1 MPLKNSNSEGE
12 SLSPDWSLSRANS
25 SVHNAS
31 AAWKVDS
38 SLVAHYQ
45 ENLREWRRPQKYLP
59 PDHAARGKSNNSEK
73 NWNQGQNCLIHR
85 RKRLYPCHSS
95 LHIVFKVNGE
105 DFSSPSAETSPPAGD
120 FGFRHCRNI
129 LYHIMTLRCKWRARG
144 SLPCDTVDVIR
155 SVPFSKLP
163 PLPRQAA
170 GTATGRLVPAVNQL
184 DVACPR
190 QRQEPT

>member
-1 MPLKNSNSEGE
+1 MHPQPE
-12 SLSPDWSLSRANS
+12 
-25 SVHNAS
+25 
-31 AAWKVDS
+31 KVDS

-95 LHIVFKVNGE
+95 PHIVFKVNGE

-144 SLPCDTVDVIR
+144 QGFQMMRPSRLRRAGRIICVRVFMPPPANR
-155 SVPFSKLP
+155 RYSRQPAPLP
-163 PLPRQAA
+163 PPRRGHAA
-170 GTATGRLVPAVNQL
+170 TALGRT
-184 DVACPR
+184 CPSCR
-190 QRQEPT
+190 FKGSSAARTCGASRRTRP